1 MTRSHRALVL
11 CLALIGPALSA
22 GIRPAP
28 NYPVRATNAPLA
40 GRWDT
45 LLPPLWEGW
54 KKRFVHSG
62 WVNGNPQG
70 LNAQDQA
77 HGMLLSVWFGDQG
90 MFDSLWRTTEAR
102 LWDDSRNIY
111 HESSAEGSP
120 YASESNFDLCG
131 SLLFASALV
140 KADLW
145 QNTSAESRQYA
156 TRAKQLL
163 QSLILRFPSTDFPPQ
178 VLPYED
184 ASYRKMSDQ
193 SAGWFRLFHEATAK
207 ESLPSYDWSKLES
220 GTLSLL
226 RSQPNSN
233 RAMLRSASSPTGTAM
248 IEILP
253 DRDPDAREMG
263 KDALRAVWHLAMAI
277 RWNSTIKP
285 SLVSWAREA
294 WKAGHVNPVQPGMY
308 RVDDASLLG
317 WDEGLYEHFMTRALW
332 GSLAAAAQDSS
343 DTTEPAHKAFHTILD
358 SLQTSMV
365 PGVDFL
371 VDGDTSQSAPA
382 RLDVEAQTLGLLG
395 ILSMTN
401 NTPNVWTDL
410 NNVCCGPTSTLVP
423 RQTPRAIQRVPE
435 GYLVRMERAQAT
447 HFLRGTVVAS
457 DGKAVRLSAAA
468 LSSQVDG
475 LLVRVAPSAAIRW
488 VQLEDD
494 MGNPKARF
502 PLPPSF

>member
-1 MTRSHRALVL
+1 MTRSRRALVL

-22 GIRPAP
+22 GIRPARTP
-28 NYPVRATNAPLA
+28 LFVPPTPLWPVA
-40 GRWDT
+40 GHS
-45 LLPPLWEGW
+45 LPPSG
-54 KKRFVHSG
+54 KAGKRFVHSG
-62 WVNGNPQG
+62 WVSGNPQG

-233 RAMLRSASSPTGTAM
+233 RAMMRSASSPTGTAM

-253 DRDPDAREMG
+253 DRDPDARERERTRCGLSGIWRRPSVELHHQTFAGLMG
-263 KDALRAVWHLAMAI
+263 Q
-277 RWNSTIKP
+277 
-285 SLVSWAREA
+285 EA
-294 WKAGHVNPVQPGMY
+294 WKAGHVNPC
-308 RVDDASLLG
+308 
-317 WDEGLYEHFMTRALW
+317 
-332 GSLAAAAQDSS
+332 
-343 DTTEPAHKAFHTILD
+343 PARD
-358 SLQTSMV
+358 V
-365 PGVDFL
+365 PGRRRESV
-371 VDGDTSQSAPA
+371 G
-382 RLDVEAQTLGLLG
+382 LGRRA
-395 ILSMTN
+395 S
-401 NTPNVWTDL
+401 
-410 NNVCCGPTSTLVP
+410 TST
-423 RQTPRAIQRVPE
+423 
-435 GYLVRMERAQAT
+435 
-447 HFLRGTVVAS
+447 S
-457 DGKAVRLSAAA
+457 
-468 LSSQVDG
+468 
-475 LLVRVAPSAAIRW
+475 
-488 VQLEDD
+488 
-494 MGNPKARF
+494 
-502 PLPPSF
+502 